1 VEPARR
7 RRRIVLTGDVPS
19 PARPPSGCRFHPR
32 CPLAELVCHQTEP
45 PATVIDGH
53 AVHCHVA
60 ARELERSGG
69 DAPAAA
75 ARMAAL
81 MAANKQASLVT

>member
-1 VEPARR
+1 
-7 RRRIVLTGDVPS
+7 
-19 PARPPSGCRFHPR
+19 
-32 CPLAELVCHQTEP
+32 
-45 PATVIDGH
+45 
-53 AVHCHVA
+53 VA